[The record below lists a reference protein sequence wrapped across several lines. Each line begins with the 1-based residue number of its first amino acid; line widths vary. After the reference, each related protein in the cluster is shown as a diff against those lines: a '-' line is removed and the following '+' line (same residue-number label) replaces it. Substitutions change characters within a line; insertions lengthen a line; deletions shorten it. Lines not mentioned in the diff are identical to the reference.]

1 MHTAVEFIGRHLMI
15 TKVRGRFPHVSGTIT
30 IDEEPERSHV
40 EVGLKVSSL
49 DSGNV
54 DRHGQLLGPELK

>member
-1 MHTAVEFIGRHLMI
+1 
-15 TKVRGRFPHVSGTIT
+15 VSGTIT